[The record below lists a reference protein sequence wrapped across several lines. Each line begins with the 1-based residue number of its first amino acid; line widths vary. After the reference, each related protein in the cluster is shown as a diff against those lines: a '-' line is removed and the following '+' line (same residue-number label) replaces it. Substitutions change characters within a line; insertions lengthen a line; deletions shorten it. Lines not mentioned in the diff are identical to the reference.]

1 MTPKGA
7 KEINFEAIIHSLKVD
22 AEGESTL
29 ILKVPLSELAS
40 SMIMLTKLQKVIQI
54 KVLD

>member
-7 KEINFEAIIHSLKVD
+7 KEIKFEAIIHSLKVD